1 MNFFQKL
8 IDSGDSANSKLF
20 AGLVM
25 LALIIIMVVMS
36 FFIDIQ
42 IEVLYAIMAFD
53 ATLFGLGSIPFK
65 SKV

>member
-8 IDSGDSANSKLF
+8 IDSGDSANSKIF
-20 AGLVM
+20 GGLVI
-25 LALIIIMVVMS
+25 LLVIIVMVVMS

-42 IEVLYAIMAFD
+42 EEIFFSLLAFD
-53 ATLFGLGSIPFK
+53 AALFGLGSIPFK